1 MGGEIAFK
9 IINWP
14 IAWPKILQMPQ
25 NVFTHLSAQ
34 AQKGGISM
42 KKALLGICS
51 PCTDKNILDESY

>member
-1 MGGEIAFK
+1 
-9 IINWP
+9 
-14 IAWPKILQMPQ
+14 MPQ